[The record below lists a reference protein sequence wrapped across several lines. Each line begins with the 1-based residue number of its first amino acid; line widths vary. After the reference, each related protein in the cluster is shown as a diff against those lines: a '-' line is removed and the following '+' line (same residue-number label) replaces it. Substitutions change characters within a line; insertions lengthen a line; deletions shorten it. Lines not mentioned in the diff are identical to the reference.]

1 MTFRTLLLPFAMALA
16 AGDAM
21 AISTVVTYQGSL
33 DDAGVPANGLYDFE
47 FQLTT
52 TGGTPVG
59 SAVLRDDEPVIGGV
73 FTVDLDFGSAA
84 FDGGT
89 RRLEIRVR
97 PGSSTGA
104 FVVLS
109 PSTLVTPAPYAQ
121 RSTTSQR
128 ADDVTDG
135 SIDAIDLATSS
146 VTSSKI
152 LDATIVAA
160 DIAANAI
167 GTAELANDSV
177 TIAKLAAGYRAAGA
191 LNFTLGGNSC
201 ADFDVQFNGGIL
213 AGDFPLASINPDGPS
228 LPANVSLTALEAPAN
243 NFVTLRVCN
252 HGNSSASVT
261 GLLVSILSLR

>member
-1 MTFRTLLLPFAMALA
+1 MNFRMLFVPLAIALGT
-16 AGDAM
+16 GDAS
-21 AISTVVTYQGSL
+21 AISSILTYQGSL

-52 TGGTPVG
+52 GGGTPIG
-59 SAVLRDDEPVIGGV
+59 SALLRDDEPVVGGV
-73 FTVDLDFGSAA
+73 FTVELDFGSAA
-84 FDGGT
+84 FDGNT

-97 PGSSTGA
+97 PGNSSGA

-121 RSTTSQR
+121 RSTTSLQ
-128 ADDVTDG
+128 ADDVVDG
-135 SIDAIDLATSS
+135 SINGADIASNA

-152 LDATIVAA
+152 ADATIVAA
-160 DIAANAI
+160 DIASGAI

-177 TIAKLAAGYRAAGA
+177 TIAKLAAGYRAAGGIS
-191 LNFTLGGNSC
+191 FTLNGNSC

-228 LPANVSLTALEAPAN
+228 LPANVSLTALEAPTN

-252 HGNSSASVT
+252 HGGSTASVS